1 MGLDMYLSAKQH
13 LDPSDTVKI
22 NIIDDVFGLEGEEDG
37 DYGAKEGTF
46 HVAYWRKANAIHKWF
61 VNNVQKGVDDC
72 GEYNVSRGQLSELI
86 ALCEQIIAEPK
97 KGAEMMPTASGFLF
111 GSTDYDEFY
120 EQGVADTAAMLKEI
134 LSDPALEKADFYY
147 RASW

>member
-1 MGLDMYLSAKQH
+1 MGLDMYLSAKQYV
-13 LDPSDTVKI
+13 DPSSM
-22 NIIDDVFGLEGEEDG
+22 FGLEGEENG
-37 DYGAKEGTF
+37 DAKEVTLE
-46 HVAYWRKANAIHKWF
+46 VAYWRKANAIHKWF